1 MLNKLRMKLFFS
13 ETERAMTSS
22 KHLLIL
28 RLQRQNHHVKQNI
41 FARNKST
48 VIYAKNFRFDETTWS
63 LSGNRNHV
71 AWDMICIAWK

>member
-1 MLNKLRMKLFFS
+1 MNEAVFFS

-28 RLQRQNHHVKQNI
+28 CLHRQNHHVKQNI

-48 VIYAKNFRFDETTWS
+48 VIYAKNFRFNEAT
-63 LSGNRNHV
+63 
-71 AWDMICIAWK
+71 